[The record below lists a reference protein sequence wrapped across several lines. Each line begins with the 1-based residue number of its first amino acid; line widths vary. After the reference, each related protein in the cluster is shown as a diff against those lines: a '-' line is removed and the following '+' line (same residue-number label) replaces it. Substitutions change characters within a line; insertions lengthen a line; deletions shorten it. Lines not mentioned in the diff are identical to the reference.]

1 MAFKNM
7 LVAALAAL
15 PAAFASPIE
24 LEPRGCTYG
33 GPAQNFPPMS
43 SWLPWT
49 TVFGLYEQTMV
60 NAGSSWDDVGRINVA
75 ISQAAASIGVDER
88 VILAIILQEST
99 GYVGVECTGNNDCGI
114 MQCEGCPSFQGRNE
128 LSQSQTSSMVNGG
141 TQHFKQNL
149 EDWGNQWSIASI
161 YPALREYNS
170 GSVNSGDLSQAAGGF
185 GVPCY
190 VSDVARRMMGQ
201 VF

>member
-7 LVAALAAL
+7 LVAGLAAL

-33 GPAQNFPPMS
+33 GPYQNFPPMS

-99 GYVGVECTGNNDCGI
+99 GYVGVECTGDDDCGI
-114 MQCEGCPSFQGRNE
+114 MQCQGCSSFQGQNE
-128 LSQSQTSSMVNGG
+128 LSQVNR
-141 TQHFKQNL
+141 HL
-149 EDWGNQWSIASI
+149 L
-161 YPALREYNS
+161 PP
-170 GSVNSGDLSQAAGGF
+170 V
-185 GVPCY
+185 
-190 VSDVARRMMGQ
+190 
-201 VF
+201 

>member
-1 MAFKNM
+1 M

-114 MQCEGCPSFQGRNE
+114 MQCEG
-128 LSQSQTSSMVNGG
+128 SSSIFNMNITRIFNINFYKILRLPFIPGPKWTVSG
-141 TQHFKQNL
+141 NL
-149 EDWGNQWSIASI
+149 TFLA
-161 YPALREYNS
+161 
-170 GSVNSGDLSQAAGGF
+170 
-185 GVPCY
+185 PCCMR
-190 VSDVARRMMGQ
+190 SPILI
-201 VF
+201 FST

>member
-33 GPAQNFPPMS
+33 GPYQNFPPMS

-75 ISQAAASIGVDER
+75 ISQAAANIGVDER

-99 GYVGVECTGNNDCGI
+99 GYVGVQCTGGNDCGL
-114 MQCEGCPSFQGRNE
+114 MQCEGCPGFQGQNE
-128 LSQSQTSSMVNGG
+128 LSQVNKYRLSLCCKVSQP
-141 TQHFKQNL
+141 NL
-149 EDWGNQWSIASI
+149 FQPSRK
-161 YPALREYNS
+161 P
-170 GSVNSGDLSQAAGGF
+170 
-185 GVPCY
+185 PP
-190 VSDVARRMMGQ
+190 
-201 VF
+201 